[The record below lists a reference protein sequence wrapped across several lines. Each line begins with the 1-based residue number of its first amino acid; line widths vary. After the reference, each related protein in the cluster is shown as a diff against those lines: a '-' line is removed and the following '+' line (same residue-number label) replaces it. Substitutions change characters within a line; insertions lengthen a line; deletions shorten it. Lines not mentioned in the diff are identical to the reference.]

1 MVKSSPHTRW
11 KGCPICSEHKHKRH
25 GDAYRVLGKRSTL
38 KSFGGKV
45 RRLSRH
51 DIPDEEEW

>member
-11 KGCPICSEHKHKRH
+11 KGCAMCKYWKHKGN
-25 GDAYRVLGKRSTL
+25 GDAERAPWPVLRKLGRK
-38 KSFGGKV
+38 

-51 DIPDEEEW
+51 DLGE